1 MEPDGLSS
9 DKRSARH
16 RHGGPHADGPPGRPR
31 GLPAEPSR
39 TGSPEERSRLM
50 RFGIFGSAQAR
61 RGVPDVD
68 SGAGFKDFVEYN
80 VQAEALGYQSSF
92 VVEYHFT
99 GFGQISATLNLL
111 TWVGARTST
120 LRLGTAVMVLPWHNP
135 VLLAEQVA
143 TMDLLSNGRVDLGIG
158 PGYRH
163 NEFAGFCVPMEE
175 AEERFDESVQLLIR
189 AWTSDVPWSH
199 RGKYW
204 QFENVVVEPPT
215 AQKPHPPLRMGAG
228 RPASI
233 KKVADLGY
241 RLLLDQ
247 FAPIEQIGER
257 IALFKAEV
265 QARGRRFDPMS
276 VGVTRSIN
284 VSMTAAER
292 QKALETR
299 MAARRR
305 VHDLA
310 QRPDGQNKST
320 IMTYANTLEA
330 AEAGALYG
338 TPDEIA
344 VKLQALRDL
353 GAEYV
358 LLNST
363 GGIETLRRFAKE
375 IMPAF
380 RA

>member
-1 MEPDGLSS
+1 
-9 DKRSARH
+9 
-16 RHGGPHADGPPGRPR
+16 
-31 GLPAEPSR
+31 
-39 TGSPEERSRLM
+39 M

-92 VVEYHFT
+92 VVEHHFT

-215 AQKPHPPLRMGAG
+215 AQKPHPPLWMGAG
-228 RPASI
+228 RPESI
-233 KKVADLGY
+233 KKVAARGY
-241 RLLLDQ
+241 NLLLDQ
-247 FAPIEQIGER
+247 FAPFDQIIDR
-257 IALFKAEV
+257 FKLFKSEV
-265 QARGRRFDPMS
+265 QALGRRFDPSRVAVARS
-276 VGVTRSIN
+276 VN
-284 VSMTAAER
+284 VVMTAAER
-292 QKALETR
+292 EKAIEARL
-299 MAARRR
+299 AARRR
-305 VHDLA
+305 TERLA
-310 QRPDGQNKST
+310 QRPDGQNKAS
-320 IMTYANTLEA
+320 IMSYASTLEA
-330 AEAGALYG
+330 AEAGTLYG
-338 TPDEIA
+338 SPDEIA
-344 VKLQALRDL
+344 AKLQTLRDA
-353 GAEYV
+353 GVEYV
-358 LLNST
+358 LLNSV
-363 GGIETLRRFAKE
+363 GGLESLRRFARE
-375 IMPAF
+375 VLPAF
-380 RA
+380 AGASVTA